1 MADDDFELWLG
12 RIGDRGKSARERFA
26 SGVLRSANL
35 AGGRRRSSGRSRFD
49 GSRIGRGAGVGRLL
63 SSGDRFTG
71 RYARRVVV
79 KTSIVRL
86 GSKGLARATA
96 HMRYLQRDGPTR
108 QGTRGSLYSAELD
121 TADGK
126 AFVERGSGDRHQFRL
141 IVAPEDGSEYEN
153 LKPLVRRMMN
163 QVEKDLGAKLD
174 WVAVDH
180 FNTGHPH
187 SHVLV
192 RGKDDRGKDLIIA
205 RDYMAHGLRQRATE
219 LVNLDLGPR
228 SEAEVQRSQLRE
240 IEQERFT
247 GIDRRLIRS
256 VGEGGLADPRHRSSQ
271 EQDLRTA
278 RLRKLARLGL
288 AEELG
293 SGRWRLDPELEPILR
308 RMGERGDIIK
318 TLNCELA
325 AAQLHRL
332 PQDYAIYDP
341 REGNAE
347 PIVGRL
353 VSRGLSD
360 EHADRRYLILDGVDG
375 CTHYAD
381 IGQTEIDAP
390 PGAVMM
396 IAPKS
401 IEPREVDRT
410 IARIAARS
418 GGHYDVALHLAEDPQ
433 ATEAF
438 AQAHVR
444 WLEAVGRATGA
455 VTRQPDGSWIIAPDH
470 LERIREHERKLAARN
485 PVQVEVL
492 SNRAIEQLPEHDGAT
507 WLDRLAVAE
516 APARLERGFGADVRK
531 ALDRRL
537 QWLIQQGLAEA
548 DGDVVRYRSDMVDV
562 LERRELK
569 RVAAALSRELGSRFA
584 EATTGER
591 IEGICSRA
599 VQVGDK
605 KFALIQMSH
614 EFTLVPWRPVLER
627 QVGREVSGIV
637 RDSGTISWTIGR
649 SRGLSR

>member
-1 MADDDFELWLG
+1 MADEDFELWLG
-12 RIGDRGKSARERFA
+12 RISDRGKSIRERFA
-26 SGVLRSANL
+26 SRVLRSANL
-35 AGGRRRSSGRSRFD
+35 AGGRRRPGGGRRFD
-49 GSRIGRGAGVGRLL
+49 GSRIGRGSGAGRVL
-63 SSGDRFTG
+63 SSGQRFAG

-86 GSKGLARATA
+86 GPKGLAGATA
-96 HMRYLQRDGPTR
+96 HMRYLQRDGTTR
-108 QGTRGSLYSAELD
+108 EGTRGTLYSAEFD
-121 TADGK
+121 CADGK
-126 AFVERGSGDRHQFRL
+126 AFLERGSEDRHHFRF

-153 LKPLVRRMMN
+153 LKPLVRRMMS
-163 QVEKDLGAKLD
+163 QVEKDLGTRLD

-228 SEAEVQRSQLRE
+228 SEHEVQRSQNQQ

-256 VGEGGLADPRHRSSQ
+256 VGENGFAEPRHRNTQ

-278 RLRKLARLGL
+278 RLRRLARLGL

-318 TLNCELA
+318 TLNRELA
-325 AAQLHRL
+325 TAELHRL

-341 REGNAE
+341 GEGNAE
-347 PIVGRL
+347 PILGRL

-360 EHADRRYLILDGVDG
+360 EHADRRYLIIDGVDG
-375 CTHYAD
+375 HTHYVD
-381 IGQTEIDAP
+381 VDQSEIDAS
-390 PGAVMM
+390 PGAVVR

-401 IEPREVDRT
+401 VEPREVDRT
-410 IARIAARS
+410 IVRIAATS
-418 GGHYDVALHLAEDPQ
+418 GGHYDVEPHLAEDPQ

-444 WLEAVGRATGA
+444 RLEAIRRATGA
-455 VTRQPDGSWIIAPDH
+455 VTREPDGRWVIAPDH
-470 LERIREHERKLAARN
+470 LERVRDYERKLAART

-492 SNRAIEQLPEHDGAT
+492 STRAIEQLPEHDGAT
-507 WLDRLAVAE
+507 WLDRQLVSD
-516 APARLERGFGADVRK
+516 APVRLERGLGAEVRK
-531 ALDRRL
+531 ALERRR
-537 QWLIQQGLAEA
+537 QWLIQQGFAEV
-548 DGDVVRYRSDMVDV
+548 DGDVVRYRSDLVEI

-569 RVAAALSRELGSRFA
+569 RVAAVLSRELGSRFA

-599 VQVGDK
+599 VPVGDK
-605 KFALIQMSH
+605 KFALIQMSQ